1 MARIA
6 GVDLPKEKRVE
17 IGLTYIYGIGVS
29 SSRKILE
36 KGICLKGV
44 TRSTNEDFEVISA
57 ALNNPLLVEELKPLV
72 LSVNTIQSVNDVY
85 AIYELEINNTKVV
98 GKNLMK
104 F

>member
-1 MARIA
+1 MIDIA
-6 GVDLPKEKRVE
+6 KIGADLV
-17 IGLTYIYGIGVS
+17 LMGVS
-29 SSRKILE
+29 EENVSINTRKILE

-44 TRSTNEDFEVISA
+44 TRSTNEDFEVVSA

-85 AIYELEINNTKVV
+85 ATYELEINNTKVV